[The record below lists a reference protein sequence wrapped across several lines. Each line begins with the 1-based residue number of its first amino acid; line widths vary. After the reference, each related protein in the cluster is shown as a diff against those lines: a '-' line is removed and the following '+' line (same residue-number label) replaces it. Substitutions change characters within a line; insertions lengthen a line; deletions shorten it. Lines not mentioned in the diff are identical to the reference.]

1 MLLSIPIPNNSK
13 LTGCSV
19 SLVCN
24 DKITRSIR
32 VGGIHLFC
40 IFVQSFCDILYHQQ
54 AKLKGGKAC
63 HSYHN
68 GISNDKITRSI
79 RVGGMMFWL

>member
-1 MLLSIPIPNNSK
+1 
-13 LTGCSV
+13 
-19 SLVCN
+19 
-24 DKITRSIR
+24 
-32 VGGIHLFC
+32 
-40 IFVQSFCDILYHQQ
+40 VQSFCDILYHQQ

-68 GISNDKITRSI
+68 GIGNDKITRSI